1 LAPRARPGAQGD
13 IGMGGSKGFHGRTRG
28 IAGRV
33 DPADHLDRRVMIL
46 RQKAGQIGD
55 QARFIAMQ
63 RLEQGHGL
71 RLPARGTGRPK
82 KRLIA
87 WAMAS

>member
-1 LAPRARPGAQGD
+1 
-13 IGMGGSKGFHGRTRG
+13 
-28 IAGRV
+28 
-33 DPADHLDRRVMIL
+33 MIL

-71 RLPARGTGRPK
+71 RLARAGHRAAKET
-82 KRLIA
+82 LIA

>member
-1 LAPRARPGAQGD
+1 
-13 IGMGGSKGFHGRTRG
+13 
-28 IAGRV
+28 
-33 DPADHLDRRVMIL
+33 MIL

-63 RLEQGHGL
+63 RLEQGHG
-71 RLPARGTGRPK
+71 RACPRGAGRPK